1 MRRGLLVGA
10 WVAVTFPVM
19 GAAPTLDHVLPV
31 AVQTGTTNTVTLV
44 GKFEPWPPRLW
55 LDGSGVTVEPTTN
68 SGVVTV
74 VVAPDAP
81 EGTRFLRAFNEEGAS
96 APRFLM
102 VTSEPQ
108 TAEVEPNHE
117 ESAPQRI
124 ESLPA
129 TVNGRLEKNGDVDAF
144 AVSLRAGQTLVAW
157 LEAYT
162 LMSPIDPVLRLVDSK
177 GIQRAWNH
185 DEVGSLD
192 PFLTWTAP
200 ADGTYR
206 VQVFGFAYP
215 ADSDIRFT
223 GNARCV
229 YRLHLQGGP
238 VAAYPWPL
246 GVRRGGVTPLV
257 WRGWNRTG
265 DTNAAVEF
273 DGTGIGAEEST
284 VERKGPGLARVLR
297 IPVGDGPEAIE
308 REPNSTRETAQ
319 SVEVPSAVSGELNE
333 PGDEDRYGFRA
344 AKGQALIL
352 EVQASSLGFPVDA
365 WLRVEDATGK
375 ELARNDD
382 AQGADPRLEWT
393 APDDGTFVA
402 AVGSLVRRYGTEQRY
417 RVSFRPAQPRMLA
430 TVGENAFSLKP
441 GQTNTISVTLARQS
455 GHAVPLTVT
464 VDGLP
469 EGVSVVPVE
478 VSEKAGDAVVSLVAA
493 TNAPAAQGPIQIR
506 VAEKESGRVQSA
518 RFSLVSAGE
527 NNGVPQGYRRLV
539 RETVSD
545 LWLTVLP
552 PPPPSTNAP
561 SPPP

>member
-1 MRRGLLVGA
+1 MRWSLLVGA
-10 WVAVTFPVM
+10 WVAVSFQVT
-19 GAAPTLDHVLPV
+19 GAVPTLDHVFPA
-31 AVQTGTTNTVTLV
+31 AVQKGITNTVTLV

-68 SGVVTV
+68 SGVITV

-81 EGTRFLRAFNEEGAS
+81 DGTRFLRAFNEEGAS
-96 APRFLM
+96 APRFLI

-117 ESAPQRI
+117 ENAPQRI

-129 TVNGRLEKNGDVDAF
+129 TVNGRLEPSGDVDAF

-162 LMSPIDPVLRLVDSK
+162 LMSPIDPVLRLVDSQGVQK
-177 GIQRAWNH
+177 AWNH

-192 PFLTWTAP
+192 PFLVWTAP
-200 ADGTYR
+200 TDGMYR

-229 YRLHLQGGP
+229 YRLHLHGGP

-246 GVRRGGVTPLV
+246 GVRRGAVTPLV

-273 DGTGIGAEEST
+273 DGTEIGEGEAT
-284 VERKGPGLARVLR
+284 VDGKAPGLARALR
-297 IPVGDGPEAIE
+297 IPVGEGPEAIE
-308 REPNSTRETAQ
+308 REPNATRETAQ
-319 SVEVPSAVSGELNE
+319 AVEVPSAVSGILDEA
-333 PGDEDRYGFRA
+333 GDEDRYGFRA
-344 AKGQALIL
+344 AKGQALTL
-352 EVQASSLGFPVDA
+352 EVLAASLGFPLDA
-365 WLRVEDATGK
+365 WLRVEDAAGK

-382 AQGADPRLEWT
+382 ALGADPRLEWT
-393 APDDGTFVA
+393 APDEGAYVA
-402 AVGSLVRRYGTEQRY
+402 VVGSLVKRYGMDQRY
-417 RVSFRPAQPRMLA
+417 RISFRPTQPRMVA

-441 GQTNTISVTLARQS
+441 GETNTLSVTLARQS

-469 EGVSVVPVE
+469 DGVSAAPVE
-478 VSEKAGDAVVSLVAA
+478 VSDKAGDAAVSLVVA
-493 TNAPAAQGPIQIR
+493 TNAPAFQGPFQIR
-506 VAEKESGRVQSA
+506 VAEKDSGREQRA
-518 RFSLVSAGE
+518 RFSLVSVGE

-561 SPPP
+561 

>member
-1 MRRGLLVGA
+1 MRWSLLVGA
-10 WVAVTFPVM
+10 WVAVAFRGT
-19 GAAPTLDHVLPV
+19 GAAPTLDHVFPA
-31 AVQTGTTNTVTLV
+31 AVQKGTTNTVTLV

-55 LDGSGVTVEPTTN
+55 LDGSGVTMEPTTN
-68 SGVVTV
+68 SGVITV
-74 VVAPDAP
+74 VVASDAP
-81 EGTRFLRAFNEEGAS
+81 EGTRFLRAFNDEGAS
-96 APRFLM
+96 APRFLA

-108 TAEVEPNHE
+108 TAEVEPNHDE
-117 ESAPQRI
+117 NAPQRI

-144 AVSLRAGQTLVAW
+144 AVTLRAGQTLVAW
-157 LEAYT
+157 AEAYT

-177 GIQRAWNH
+177 GVQRAWNH

-192 PFLTWTAP
+192 PFLAWTAP
-200 ADGTYR
+200 SDGTYR

-229 YRLHLQGGP
+229 YRLHLHGGP

-246 GVRRGGVTPLV
+246 GVRRGAVTPVV

-265 DTNAAVEF
+265 DTNAAVDL
-273 DGTGIGAEEST
+273 DGMGIGADEWT
-284 VERKGPGLARVLR
+284 VDRKAPGLARALR

-308 REPNSTRETAQ
+308 REPNSSRETAQ
-319 SVEVPSAVSGELNE
+319 AVEVPSAVSAVLDEG
-333 PGDEDRYGFRA
+333 GDEDRYGFRA
-344 AKGQALIL
+344 AKGQALTL
-352 EVQASSLGFPVDA
+352 EVQAASLGFPLDA
-365 WLRVEDATGK
+365 WLRVEDAAGK

-382 AQGADPRLEWT
+382 AQGADPRLDWT
-393 APDDGTFVA
+393 APDEGAYVA
-402 AVGSLVRRYGTEQRY
+402 VVGSLVKRYGMDQRY
-417 RVSFRPAQPRMLA
+417 RISFRPAQPRLVA

-469 EGVSVVPVE
+469 DGVSAAPVE
-478 VSEKAGDAVVSLVAA
+478 ASDKAGDATVSLVAS
-493 TNAPAAQGPIQIR
+493 TNAPAFQGPFQIR
-506 VAEKESGRVQSA
+506 VAEKDSGREQRA
-518 RFSLVSAGE
+518 RFSLVSVGE

-561 SPPP
+561 